1 MKARTIA
8 YGAYMGLS
16 ILFSLSIAALPALFI
31 FFYLFQNL
39 DSIVLGFGWP
49 FPEILDFFQNLF
61 GASFPA
67 TLFEHFY
74 FLCLII
80 PITLTCY
87 CIFLGVL
94 IGMFKLS
101 RKGIPYLENGYYEKE
116 TEEWLLYEFY
126 ETYYNIIRYFTW
138 FFSIFLESRLRHI
151 LFGAKMGAESIN
163 GGGLILTPDRTIIG
177 DNCLIGYG
185 AIICAHVYEGD
196 RLYLKPVE
204 LGNNVTVGGYAIVFA
219 GSKIGDN
226 VIIGANTV
234 VPKDREI
241 PPNTIW
247 VHGKSIPRKDLPWQ
261 VEEEYKALAEET
273 DEIESPERD
282 TDIPSEG
289 EHV

>member
-1 MKARTIA
+1 
-8 YGAYMGLS
+8 
-16 ILFSLSIAALPALFI
+16 
-31 FFYLFQNL
+31 
-39 DSIVLGFGWP
+39 
-49 FPEILDFFQNLF
+49 
-61 GASFPA
+61 
-67 TLFEHFY
+67 
-74 FLCLII
+74 
-80 PITLTCY
+80 
-87 CIFLGVL
+87 
-94 IGMFKLS
+94 MFKLS
-101 RKGIPYLENGYYEKE
+101 RKGIPYLEDGYYEKE

-126 ETYYNIIRYFTW
+126 ETYYNIIKYFTW

-151 LFGAKMGAESIN
+151 LFGAKLGAGTIN

-177 DNCLIGYG
+177 ENCLIGYG
-185 AIICAHVYEGD
+185 AIICAHVYEGE

-261 VEEEYKALAEET
+261 IEEEYKALAEET
-273 DEIESPERD
+273 DEIKAPVIDKND
-282 TDIPSEG
+282 TDIPAEG